1 MSELHRECKC
11 HQDVP
16 PDLPST
22 SARALA
28 ASSPAAVAVSKL
40 TQEEQQQQWQ
50 LQWDKCIH
58 VSIIH
63 VRLASAPNLHQPLKR
78 EPKGNTQCTSHYT
91 PLPKS
96 LNPFAIMCI
105 CDLPSAPAHC
115 CQVGQV
121 PQLQSAHVRCQGA
134 PAAQCPQCGLHQRR
148 SGPLVHQLAVR

>member
-11 HQDVP
+11 HQDVT

-58 VSIIH
+58 V
-63 VRLASAPNLHQPLKR
+63 RLASAPNLHQLLKR
-78 EPKGNTQCTSHYT
+78 ELKGNTQCTSHYT

-96 LNPFAIMCI
+96 LNPFANMCI

-148 SGPLVHQLAVR
+148 SGPLVRQLAVR